1 MELTK
6 KPLDLLSKLQI
17 SNYSASERAVIEGYC
32 QPIRN
37 MNKEDIVKSVGAMIV
52 LCAKMYC
59 GMQEGKMIPETI
71 QEGVRLVYK
80 HYKNIGV
87 SEIREAF
94 SMAAANQ
101 FEGLNMTAYFGTF
114 TVSMLGDILTAYISY
129 RNPIIA
135 KTIQSVYEAELNAK
149 KEDEKES
156 KNIEARQKIYSEI
169 ESEIIAVQSGAQGN
183 WESWHDVPVHY
194 AEVAVK
200 QGWIEVSSEF
210 KLSIWEKAKKL
221 ALDEL
226 KSVSQDLTNFS
237 EAKRARIT
245 LKNNIESQIV
255 KDPATRI
262 YSKLLIFEYVK
273 MHEI

>member
-1 MELTK
+1 MELMK
-6 KPLDLLSKLQI
+6 KPLDLSNKLQTL
-17 SNYSASERAVIEGYC
+17 NYSGSEKTVIEGYL

-80 HYKNIGV
+80 HYKNMGV

-94 SMAAANQ
+94 SLAAANQ

-114 TVSMLGDILTAYISY
+114 TVSMLGDILTAYNLY

-135 KTIQSVYEAELNAK
+135 KNIKRVYDAELNAQ
-149 KEDEKES
+149 KENEKEL
-156 KNIEARQKIYSEI
+156 KNNEARQKIYTDI
-169 ESEIIAVQSGAQGN
+169 ENEIILVQSGEQGS

-194 AEVAVK
+194 AEIAVK
-200 QGWIEVSSEF
+200 QGWIEVSPEF
-210 KLSIWEKAKKL
+210 KLSIWERAKKL

-226 KSVSQDLTNFS
+226 KNVSQDLTNFS

-245 LKNNIESQIV
+245 LKNSVESQII
-255 KDPATRI
+255 KDPAKRI